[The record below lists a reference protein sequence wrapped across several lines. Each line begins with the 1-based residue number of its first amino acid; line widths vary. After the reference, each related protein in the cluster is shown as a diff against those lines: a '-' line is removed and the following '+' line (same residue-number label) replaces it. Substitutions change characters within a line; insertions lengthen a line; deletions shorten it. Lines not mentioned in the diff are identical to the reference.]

1 VITTITSV
9 SQQYL
14 LVVCVHIQGSI
25 VLQYMSSEFPNF
37 LSYGPDDSVR
47 TMKRRLLASYRLTNL
62 IMKDTKKA
70 GCTSSR
76 CFALG
81 GTAVLFVY
89 QVIGLIRSSS
99 NALFNE
105 YSDVWLDH
113 TTTSTLAPIKKK
125 KRNLARG
132 IVNKA
137 YESTY
142 IIFDEGCH
150 EGESFALCVA
160 RLHSLTILRDANEK
174 NVLFGHW
181 RFVRIENPPMQFCSI
196 EKVACSEWRDIGC
209 ALNRIL
215 RCNSARLK
223 KLRVPSGVIY

>member
-1 VITTITSV
+1 
-9 SQQYL
+9 
-14 LVVCVHIQGSI
+14 
-25 VLQYMSSEFPNF
+25 
-37 LSYGPDDSVR
+37 
-47 TMKRRLLASYRLTNL
+47 MKGTN
-62 IMKDTKKA
+62 KKA
-70 GCTSSR
+70 G
-76 CFALG
+76 FWALG
-81 GTAVLFVY
+81 GTAVLFVH
-89 QVIGLIRSSS
+89 QVIGIIRSS
-99 NALFNE
+99 NALYE
-105 YSDVWLDH
+105 YTNVWLDH
-113 TTTSTLAPIKKK
+113 TTRTTSTLAATNKK